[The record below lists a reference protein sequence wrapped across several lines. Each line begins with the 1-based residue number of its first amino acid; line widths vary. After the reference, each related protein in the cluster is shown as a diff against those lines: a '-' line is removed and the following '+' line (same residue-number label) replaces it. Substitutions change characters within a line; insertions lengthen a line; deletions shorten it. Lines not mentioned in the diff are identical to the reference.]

1 MRLKYYMR
9 GLGIGIVVT
18 AVIMGVSSNGK
29 KESLTDAQIIARA
42 KELGMVD
49 GVLSELQEGES
60 AESETMEETVGTEAA
75 DTEETS
81 PEGTEAA
88 ADITDGDAVT
98 GESEA
103 EAAGPEEA
111 EIDMDLEHFEAG
123 GVPEA
128 QEEDGNSG
136 NAEGSEAGGEN
147 ETDIKL
153 YTVAVYPGEGSY
165 TVSRKLAALGLVESA
180 NLFDDFLCQNGYDKK
195 LCTGNYRVKEG
206 ATAEEIAK
214 VLTGQLSY

>member
-29 KESLTDAQIIARA
+29 KEGLTDAQIIARA
-42 KELGMVD
+42 KALGMVD

-75 DTEETS
+75 DTEETA

-88 ADITDGDAVT
+88 ADITDGNAAT

-123 GVPEA
+123 GIPEA

-147 ETDIKL
+147 ETDVKL